1 MDVNMG
7 NSVTALRKEEL
18 LALVWGMGHGPL
30 CRANNL
36 NRPGDSVGKISQNIT
51 KISQK
56 YHTFGMQRMAVSLVI
71 WGTIVCCHGPS
82 SGQSTE

>member
-1 MDVNMG
+1 MNMG

-30 CRANNL
+30 CRANSL
-36 NRPGDSVGKISQNIT
+36 NRPGDSVGKISQ
-51 KISQK
+51 KR
-56 YHTFGMQRMAVSLVI
+56 TFGMQRMVVSLVI
-71 WGTIVCCHGPS
+71 WGTIVCSHGPS